1 MMEQKKKLVKE
12 TIESKK
18 RASYLSFF
26 EDGVTDAICEGEK
39 DPDKTFSHYYKK
51 GYDCGARAYAK
62 LLKKEYQV
70 E

>member
-39 DPDKTFSHYYKK
+39 DPDK
-51 GYDCGARAYAK
+51 R
-62 LLKKEYQV
+62 L
-70 E
+70 